1 LLAKGQQ
8 VWIAKPQEV
17 GKDYNDILREHGIAA
32 VKTHI
37 ENAISYTNYHDQRS
51 TTKTLKS
58 EVLNKLDEI
67 SSKLPFDPA
76 TAGQFIQR
84 ENETLK
90 FTERELEKVTQST
103 QNLERILI
111 ERASEFVTVG
121 GSVSQQDIN
130 RYLHTSIDSIR
141 KVNDVPSQA
150 RTSIQPELNKVK
162 VKENELELCV
172 MLHAN

>member
-37 ENAISYTNYHDQRS
+37 ENAISYADYRDQRP
-51 TTKTLKS
+51 TTRTLKS
-58 EVLNKLDEI
+58 EVL
-67 SSKLPFDPA
+67 SKLNDVSSGLSFDLA
-76 TAGQFIQR
+76 TASQFIQP
-84 ENETLK
+84 ENETLN

-103 QNLERILI
+103 QNIERILT
-111 ERASEFVTVG
+111 ERSSEFVTVA

-130 RYLHTSIDSIR
+130 RYLQTSIDSIR
-141 KVNDVPSQA
+141 KVNDAPSQA

-162 VKENELELCV
+162 EKENELE
-172 MLHAN
+172 